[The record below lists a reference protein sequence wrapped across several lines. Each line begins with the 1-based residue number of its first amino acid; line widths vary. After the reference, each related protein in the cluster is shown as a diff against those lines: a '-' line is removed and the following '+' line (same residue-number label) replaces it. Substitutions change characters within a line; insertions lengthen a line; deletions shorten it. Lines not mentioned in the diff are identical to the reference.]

1 MNAFSDASDQ
11 TDGDSVLW
19 RPIDRV
25 ERRVLGVLVEKAK
38 TTPESYPLSLAAIVT
53 GANQKSNRDP
63 QMQLDEDDVLV
74 AIDRLRS
81 LGAVREIQGS
91 GRVAKYRHA
100 AYEWL
105 DVDAAGAALMTELL
119 LRGPQTCGE
128 LRARTARMHDFPSL
142 DDIQQSLNQLQDQG
156 LVQPVTPPGRGQQ
169 FAHALY
175 PPDEQHYLLAKF
187 AGSQPPAAAGADARP
202 PATPPATTPAASR
215 PSPPASPPTNP
226 TATADQLA
234 WEQRLEKL
242 EAEVQQLRQRL
253 DQWEAN

>member
-1 MNAFSDASDQ
+1 MNAFSDDGGE
-11 TDGDSVLW
+11 TDGGNVLW
-19 RPIDRV
+19 KPIDRV

-53 GANQKSNRDP
+53 GSNQKSNRDP
-63 QMQLDEDDVLV
+63 QMQLDEDDVLL

-142 DDIQQSLNQLQDQG
+142 DDVQDSLQQLQDKG
-156 LVQPVTPPGRGQQ
+156 LAQAVTPPGRGQQ

-175 PPDEQHYLLAKF
+175 PPDEQHYLLEKF
-187 AGSQPPAAAGADARP
+187 AGGQQPAAPAGPPAGSSAEPSRHSSSPAGSSELP
-202 PATPPATTPAASR
+202 W
-215 PSPPASPPTNP
+215 
-226 TATADQLA
+226 Q
-234 WEQRLEKL
+234 QRLEQL
-242 EAEVQQLRQRL
+242 EAEVRQLRERL
-253 DQWEAN
+253 DRWEATAQ